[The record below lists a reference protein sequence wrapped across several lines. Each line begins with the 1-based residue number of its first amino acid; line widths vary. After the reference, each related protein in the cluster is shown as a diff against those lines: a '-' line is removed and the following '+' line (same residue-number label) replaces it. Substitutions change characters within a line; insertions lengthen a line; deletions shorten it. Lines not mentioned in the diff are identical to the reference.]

1 MQNSRGKPLMCSKI
15 TLFMYFV
22 IQRFKRTGKSTLTK

>member
-1 MQNSRGKPLMCSKI
+1 MQNSRCKPLMHIKI

-22 IQRFKRTGKSTLTK
+22 IQIFKQTEKQN

>member
-1 MQNSRGKPLMCSKI
+1 MQNSRGKPLMYVKI

-22 IQRFKRTGKSTLTK
+22 IHFFKQSAK